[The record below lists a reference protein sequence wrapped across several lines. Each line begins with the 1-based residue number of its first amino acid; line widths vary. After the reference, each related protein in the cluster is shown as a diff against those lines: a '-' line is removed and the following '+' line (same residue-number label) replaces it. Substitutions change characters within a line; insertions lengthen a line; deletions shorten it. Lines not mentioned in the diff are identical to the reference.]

1 MERTSGFEA
10 AEEAS
15 ERYAYLAENLA
26 SVHASPDMPW
36 LTGRLEFIGEKAF
49 GAALTVLALS
59 DERGVYRPSASASPR
74 PATARDLW
82 QELEID
88 ALASNDVLR
97 AALTDAEQRADAIAL
112 PFADLF
118 GERGRDAGVDSVIV
132 APIAYN
138 REHIGVALFC
148 VDDSPATQH
157 MVNILASHAAVAIY
171 QLRQREE
178 ARRLHSVDRRLWVPD
193 EDFLLAL
200 LRREVTRARRYGRE
214 VGLAVL
220 WLDNEPDIRQ
230 RFGDFFTDHLLRR
243 IGGQLLATVRDSDI
257 LGAVG
262 GRYAVIHTE
271 TGIDGTQLS
280 AGRLRDVVCEMVA
293 RRFPEVPQPQIS
305 IRCAAFPTSG
315 MSVEDLLTA
324 VIEGKREDAA

>member
-1 MERTSGFEA
+1 MNRYEMERGDA
-10 AEEAS
+10 D
-15 ERYAYLAENLA
+15 RYAYLAENLA

-49 GAALTVLALS
+49 GAALTVLAMP
-59 DERGVYRPSASASPR
+59 DERGVYRPSPSASPR

-82 QELEID
+82 EELEID
-88 ALASNDVLR
+88 ALAANEAVRAVL
-97 AALTDAEQRADAIAL
+97 AEAETRADAVTL
-112 PFADLF
+112 PFETLF
-118 GERGRDAGVDSVIV
+118 GDRGADAAVDSVIV
-132 APIAYN
+132 SPISYN
-138 REHIGVALFC
+138 REFIGVALFC
-148 VDDSPATQH
+148 VEHSPATEH

-171 QLRQREE
+171 QLRQREV

-220 WLDNEPDIRQ
+220 ALENAPEIRF
-230 RFGDFFTDHLLRR
+230 RLGDFFTDHLLRR

-257 LGAVG
+257 LGALD

-271 TGIDGTQLS
+271 TGLEGTQLS
-280 AGRLRDVVCEMVA
+280 AGRLRDVVVDMVVQ
-293 RRFPEVPQPQIS
+293 RFPEAPLPEIS
-305 IRCAAFPTSG
+305 VRCSAFPASG
-315 MSVEDLLTA
+315 ATVEDLLQLVLADGGAEQTRTA
-324 VIEGKREDAA
+324 

>member
-1 MERTSGFEA
+1 MNAFEA
-10 AEEAS
+10 SDSLAQ
-15 ERYAYLAENLA
+15 RYSYLAENLA
-26 SVHASPDMPW
+26 SVHAAPDLAW

-49 GAALTVLALS
+49 GAALTVLALP
-59 DERGVYRPSASASPR
+59 DERGIYRPSPSASPR

-82 QELEID
+82 QALGIDDIGSND
-88 ALASNDVLR
+88 ALR
-97 AALTDAEQRADAIAL
+97 RALTEAETRADAATL
-112 PFADLF
+112 PFGAIFPGHSDSAL
-118 GERGRDAGVDSVIV
+118 GVDSVII

-138 REHIGVALFC
+138 REHIGVAVFC
-148 VDDSPATQH
+148 VESSQSTEH
-157 MVNILASHAAVAIY
+157 MVNILASHAAVAIH

-193 EDFLLAL
+193 EDFLLAQ

-220 WLDNEPDIRQ
+220 WLENEPDIRY

-257 LGAVG
+257 LGALG

-280 AGRLRDVVCEMVA
+280 AGRLRDVVADMIA
-293 RRFPEVPQPQIS
+293 QRFPEAPEPQIS
-305 IRCAAFPTSG
+305 VRSAAFPTTG
-315 MSVEDLLTA
+315 ATVELLIEA
-324 VIEGKREDAA
+324 VTPDDEREQVA

>member
-1 MERTSGFEA
+1 MKGLQSPDA
-10 AEEAS
+10 AA

-26 SVHASPDMPW
+26 SLHASPDLAW
-36 LTGRLEFIGEKAF
+36 LTGRLEFIGEKAL
-49 GAALTVLALS
+49 GSALTVLALP
-59 DERGVYRPSASASPR
+59 DERGLYRAAASASPR

-82 QELEID
+82 EALQID
-88 ALASNDVLR
+88 ALAANDAVRFAL
-97 AALTDAEQRADAIAL
+97 AAAETRADAVAL
-112 PFADLF
+112 PFDSLF
-118 GERGRDAGVDSVIV
+118 AGSDADAGVDSVIV

-138 REHIGVALFC
+138 REHIGVALFF
-148 VDDSPATQH
+148 VDEDPATAH
-157 MVNILASHAAVAIY
+157 MVNILATHAAVAIY

-193 EDFLLAL
+193 EDFLLAQ

-214 VGLAVL
+214 VGIAVL
-220 WLDNEPDIRQ
+220 WLENEPDIRG
-230 RFGDFFTDHLLRR
+230 RLGDFFTDHLLRR

-293 RRFPEVPQPQIS
+293 QRFPEVPAPQIS
-305 IRCAAFPTSG
+305 IRCAALPTNG
-315 MSVEDLLTA
+315 ITADDLL
-324 VIEGKREDAA
+324 AALTGHAAEHAA